1 LPSKKSLLDLVANES
16 KLKPTNK
23 LKRHFKLAFVITST
37 FTFLTRKRNQ
47 TKKKKHRKKEE
58 TQTNKKEERNKSDP
72 RELN

>member
-16 KLKPTNK
+16 KLEPTNK

-47 TKKKKHRKKEE
+47 TKKKLRKKEE